1 MFPRGERLEN
11 CSISGPMMK
20 TALPPLHEA
29 TYSVTFKSKVQPLF
43 SRSGDREEFLAVCIS
58 ISAVLLFLA
67 LANDRR
73 RNVVSIFRALLVQ
86 QATMPATSIRDIYG
100 GEPGCY
106 MTRGSRSVISIHTRQ
121 KPRICMDCDD
131 RTVPCLE
138 SA

>member
-86 QATMPATSIRDIYG
+86 QATMPATSISDIYG
-100 GEPGCY
+100 EN
-106 MTRGSRSVISIHTRQ
+106 RAAI
-121 KPRICMDCDD
+121 
-131 RTVPCLE
+131 
-138 SA
+138 